1 MRKKFL
7 AIFFVGIASML
18 ASVSAQVVQRD
29 GGATPFRTVTPDEN
43 GVTVSYGQD
52 IRTSI
57 MDSQIKST
65 AETGAAEIESVSQE
79 GGILRIKVKTPE
91 LSSATLSLKS
101 LEGNYSTVRN
111 VENDMYAE
119 FDVTGLNKGIYTV
132 TLSVDGKNI
141 ETTKTIL
148 K

>member
-43 GVTVSYGQD
+43 GVTVSYNLDG
-52 IRTSI
+52 
-57 MDSQIKST
+57 
-65 AETGAAEIESVSQE
+65 
-79 GGILRIKVKTPE
+79 LRYEEDDLYPGSYRKVKTPE
-91 LSSATLSLKS
+91 ESSATLSLKS
-101 LEGNYSTVRN
+101 LDGYYSATKEVGDN
-111 VENDMYAE
+111 SNAE

-132 TLSVDGKNI
+132 TLSVDGRNI

>member
-7 AIFFVGIASML
+7 AIFFVGITSML

-43 GVTVSYGQD
+43 GVTVSYNLDGYY
-52 IRTSI
+52 
-57 MDSQIKST
+57 
-65 AETGAAEIESVSQE
+65 
-79 GGILRIKVKTPE
+79 
-91 LSSATLSLKS
+91 SATK
-101 LEGNYSTVRN
+101 EVGNSSN
-111 VENDMYAE
+111 AE
-119 FDVTGLNKGIYTV
+119 FDITGLNKGIYTV